1 MYIDVL
7 YLLPYGLLLLAAVI
21 SLFIKGGDI
30 VNKIITFLVFG
41 AGMFVVY
48 AESGWWRF
56 SFIMLAGLACTAE
69 RRGYVDA
76 IGAYTSLI
84 MGVAFMALITIEW
97 VIADLFGWNPFWW
110 MLVPAVIFCVMIIC
124 NADYEQD

>member
-1 MYIDVL
+1 MESIII
-7 YLLPYGLLLLAAVI
+7 YLLPYGLLLLAAVV

-30 VNKIITFLVFG
+30 VNKIGTFVVFG
-41 AGMFVVY
+41 AGMFVTF

-56 SFIMLAGLACTAE
+56 AFIMLAGLACTAE
-69 RRGYVDA
+69 RRGFSDA

>member
-1 MYIDVL
+1 M
-7 YLLPYGLLLLAAVI
+7 LPYALLLVAAVV
-21 SLFIKGGDI
+21 SLFIKGNI

-56 SFIMLAGLACTAE
+56 AFILLVGLACSTDN
-69 RRGYVDA
+69 RGYSDYKN
-76 IGAYTSLI
+76 GTSPAAL
-84 MGVAFMALITIEW
+84 MGVAFITLITTKW

-110 MLVPAVIFCVMIIC
+110 MLVPATVFCVMIIC